1 MSEIRVDTISEKTSA
16 NGVAVDG
23 VTLKDGKVGIGTAP
37 STDLHIKSTADNA
50 PHLLLE
56 NFQNADTD
64 DAPVIELYLNDQTT
78 GGIGDNT
85 DVGVIRFTG
94 DEKDGGSKET
104 YAEIRGVAHDPG
116 QGTGNRGHLSLF
128 VQSAGSLAE
137 TMTLDESR
145 VGIGETTPLGTLH
158 VRTADTGASASNDA
172 NELILEQNGASG
184 LTILSAN
191 NSDGNIFFGD
201 DGDNDVGRIIYN
213 HNNNNMSFRSNA
225 TEFLRADED
234 GHVTMPKQP
243 CFRVGSGT
251 QDNVAI
257 NGNVNVIFS
266 NEIFDTNADFNT
278 GTYTFTAPVTG
289 KYQFEVLLRIANA
302 DTAYSYIQMVLVGSN
317 RNTTMDTIAPVS
329 NFMSADGEVSIK
341 GSAILD
347 MDTND
352 TALARIRMQGGTAQA
367 DINSDGSYFMGYLI
381 G

>member
-137 TMTLDESR
+137 TMTLDESQ

-234 GHVTMPKQP
+234 GHVIMPKQP
-243 CFRVGSGT
+243 AFLASPASQQSNLANNTTLLFGT
-251 QDNVAI
+251 
-257 NGNVNVIFS
+257 
-266 NEIFDTNADFNT
+266 EITDRNADFNA
-278 GTYTFTAPVTG
+278 GNGTFTAPVTG
-289 KYQFEVLLRIANA
+289 LYQVGFSIRLQEVPINATYVMVETVTSNRSFFYILDPGVFDEDAAYWEFNGNYLIDMDAN
-302 DTAYSYIQMVLVGSN
+302 DTYFIRYIQSGG
-317 RNTTMDTIAPVS
+317 NTSTD
-329 NFMSADGEVSIK
+329 MSTTSYSFG
-341 GSAILD
+341 
-347 MDTND
+347 T
-352 TALARIRMQGGTAQA
+352 LAC
-367 DINSDGSYFMGYLI
+367 
-381 G
+381 

>member
-137 TMTLDESR
+137 TMTLDESQ

-191 NSDGNIFFGD
+191 NSQGNIFFGD

-213 HNNNNMSFRSNA
+213 HSNNNMSFRSNA

-234 GHVTMPKQP
+234 GHVIMPKQP
-243 CFRVGSGT
+243 AFLASPASQQSNLANNTTLLFGT
-251 QDNVAI
+251 
-257 NGNVNVIFS
+257 
-266 NEIFDTNADFNT
+266 EITDRNADFNA
-278 GTYTFTAPVTG
+278 GNGTFTAPVTG
-289 KYQFEVLLRIANA
+289 LYQVGFSIRLQEVPINATYVMVETVTSNRSFFYILDPGVFDEDAAYWEFNGNYLIDMDAN
-302 DTAYSYIQMVLVGSN
+302 DTYFIRYIQSGG
-317 RNTTMDTIAPVS
+317 NTSTD
-329 NFMSADGEVSIK
+329 MSTTSYSFG
-341 GSAILD
+341 
-347 MDTND
+347 T
-352 TALARIRMQGGTAQA
+352 LAC
-367 DINSDGSYFMGYLI
+367 
-381 G
+381 